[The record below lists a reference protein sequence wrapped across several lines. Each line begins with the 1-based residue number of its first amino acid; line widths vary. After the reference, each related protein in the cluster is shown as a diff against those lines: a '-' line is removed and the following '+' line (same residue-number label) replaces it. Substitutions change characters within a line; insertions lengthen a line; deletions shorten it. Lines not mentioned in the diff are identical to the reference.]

1 MAEAVASAVMLVL
14 ILLFFNIAV
23 AVAIGSI
30 FRARSVAMGTL
41 TAIGVISVATAISA
55 IDLAVSVTSV
65 TTFSYVYLHFC
76 HLLTF
81 LDMPALLL
89 SDGV

>member
-1 MAEAVASAVMLVL
+1 MLVL
-14 ILLFFNIAV
+14 VLLFFNIAV
-23 AVAIGSI
+23 AVAIGAI

-65 TTFSYVYLHFC
+65 TTFSYVHLHFC
-76 HLLTF
+76 QPLTF